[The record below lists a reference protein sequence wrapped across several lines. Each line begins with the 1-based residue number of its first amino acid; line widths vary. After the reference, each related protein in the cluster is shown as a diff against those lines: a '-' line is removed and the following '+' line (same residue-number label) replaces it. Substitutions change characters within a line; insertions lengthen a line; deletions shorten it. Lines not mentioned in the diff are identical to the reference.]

1 MTEDTR
7 NEYQIKRDD
16 LIAAQHE
23 AMRGL
28 MDDQLL
34 AIKDAHKAMA
44 GIVDGFRESF
54 TNTGVA
60 MAMAKVES
68 AMYDLRN
75 SFPFKKDSE

>member
-34 AIKDAHKAMA
+34 AIKDAYKAMDE
-44 GIVDGFRESF
+44 IVDGFRESF
-54 TNTGVA
+54 TNTGV
-60 MAMAKVES
+60 AMAKVES

>member
-34 AIKDAHKAMA
+34 AIKDAHKAMDE
-44 GIVDGFRESF
+44 IVDGFRESF
-54 TNTGVA
+54 TNTGV
-60 MAMAKVES
+60 AMAKVES

-75 SFPFKKDSE
+75 SFPFKKDNE

>member
-34 AIKDAHKAMA
+34 AIKDAHKAMDE
-44 GIVDGFRESF
+44 IVDGFRESF
-54 TNTGVA
+54 TNTGV
-60 MAMAKVES
+60 AMAKVES

>member
-34 AIKDAHKAMA
+34 AIKGAHKAMDE
-44 GIVDGFRESF
+44 IVDGFRESF
-54 TNTGVA
+54 TNTGV
-60 MAMAKVES
+60 AMAKVES